1 MAINKNFS
9 VKNGIDVGQNA
20 TITGSL
26 TAAGLS
32 YPVSDGDPFAA
43 ITTDGNGNLS
53 FANVDTV
60 ESDVTNQTGSL
71 IPKGT
76 PVYQTGA
83 AGQTLTIA
91 PSDAANASTMPSIG
105 VAESDIANGDT
116 GRIIHS
122 GFIKGVDTSAFSQ
135 GDRIYVADGGGY
147 QVGRPT
153 GETHVVQFLGVVTK
167 VHASNGSGVVFG
179 SGQAYSVPNLDDGNI
194 FIGDNTDTP
203 ITATLDTSIVPENGN
218 IYFTDQRAVDAIETH
233 PHLTIDGGTLYI
245 DTDSNRIGINDTSP
259 QEALDV
265 NGNIAV
271 AGDITVMGENL
282 YVGGNSGQAKI
293 HLKADNAGSPAL
305 ELSDTN
311 NDNYWTVVAD
321 DADNNFKIHG
331 STSSQPS
338 GLIDSPNFEI
348 AQGGTLRTN
357 GNRIFADNY
366 HPNADKWTTARTLS
380 LTGDVTGSTSFDGS
394 GNASITATVAD
405 DSHNHTIAN
414 VDGLQTALDGKLST
428 SGKAA
433 DANLLD
439 GLDSSQFLRS
449 DASDTMSGD
458 LTIQNSD
465 PSLILRDTDT
475 IHPSNQAVRL
485 RHNGLDNEL
494 PNGEGLGL
502 IIDTPDTTGSDLT
515 PAVITTGEFYA
526 QNNQKVWHAGNDG
539 SGSGLDADKVDG
551 LHASQFLRSDA
562 NDTHSGVITFT
573 ADGGGIAF
581 SRNTDGA
588 GVRFYNDSDSDTNSA
603 LNFHIADNG
612 NEDFTW
618 TGKSGPTTTE
628 LMRISPDGGQTGFK
642 FRGNTVWHAGND
654 GSGSG
659 LDADK
664 LDGLDSSAFAPASHT
679 HNELQQK
686 ETISYGASTLQYAD
700 RSGTGGGGNGQVPY
714 NPTGDWYYHLIM
726 NHRNSSGYYSDLA
739 LSFHTNNHY
748 INRVTSG
755 NRTTV
760 KLWTD
765 GNDGSGSGLDAD
777 TVDGI
782 QASQFLRS
790 DASDTF
796 NGQLTLAHTN
806 VQLRLQ
812 DTTYSNHFWE
822 LDHQNG
828 LALVFV
834 FIALFSVFGDLFE
847 SVLKRQV
854 GLKDSGKILPGHGS
868 QRQFPKRR

>member
-380 LTGDVTGSTSFDGS
+380 LTGDVTGSVSWDGS
-394 GNASITATVAD
+394 GNASLTATVAD
-405 DSHNHTIAN
+405 DSHNHTWNNI
-414 VDGLQTALDGKLST
+414 DGGSV
-428 SGKAA
+428 
-433 DANLLD
+433 
-439 GLDSSQFLRS
+439 
-449 DASDTMSGD
+449 
-458 LTIQNSD
+458 NSWGG
-465 PSLILRDTDT
+465 
-475 IHPSNQAVRL
+475 L
-485 RHNGLDNEL
+485 RHS
-494 PNGEGLGL
+494 
-502 IIDTPDTTGSDLT
+502 TGSGY
-515 PAVITTGEFYA
+515 IEFGPGNTY
-526 QNNQKVWHAGNDG
+526 HAHIYTDRPNFYFNRQLLVNG
-539 SGSGLDADKVDG
+539 S
-551 LHASQFLRSDA
+551 
-562 NDTHSGVITFT
+562 
-573 ADGGGIAF
+573 
-581 SRNTDGA
+581 
-588 GVRFYNDSDSDTNSA
+588 
-603 LNFHIADNG
+603 
-612 NEDFTW
+612 
-618 TGKSGPTTTE
+618 
-628 LMRISPDGGQTGFK
+628 
-642 FRGNTVWHAGND
+642 TVWH
-654 GSGSG
+654 
-659 LDADK
+659 
-664 LDGLDSSAFAPASHT
+664 SS
-679 HNELQQK
+679 
-686 ETISYGASTLQYAD
+686 
-700 RSGTGGGGNGQVPY
+700 
-714 NPTGDWYYHLIM
+714 
-726 NHRNSSGYYSDLA
+726 
-739 LSFHTNNHY
+739 
-748 INRVTSG
+748 
-755 NRTTV
+755 
-760 KLWTD
+760 
-765 GNDGSGSGLDAD
+765 NDGSGSGLDAD
-777 TVDGI
+777 TLDG
-782 QASQFLRS
+782 QHASAF
-790 DASDTF
+790 ASNTPGNVSAF
-796 NGQLTLAHTN
+796 AMSSAPSGWLKCNGAAIS
-806 VQLRLQ
+806 R
-812 DTTYSNHFWE
+812 TTYS
-822 LDHQNG
+822 
-828 LALVFV
+828 
-834 FIALFSVFGDLFE
+834 ALFASIGTTFGGGNGSTTFNLPDLRGEFI
-847 SVLKRQV
+847 R
-854 GLKDSGKILPGHGS
+854 GWDDGRGADSGRGFGS
-868 QRQFPKRR
+868 YQGDAIRNITGMVKTANERNDHLNNGAFYTNGTASSGTGGGSLGRRVSFNVSRVVPTAADNRPRNRALLYCIKY